1 MKEIMTSIFKAHNF
15 RVDNLSNNQN
25 INSFCAI
32 SEDPQKI
39 NYYAVLFIE
48 NLFDIEEKEVNF
60 NAFYEDIKRTIT
72 NYDHRMDK
80 NLSMVICSRLENLK
94 VTEDINKKIYQIE
107 ED

>member
-25 INSFCAI
+25 IN
-32 SEDPQKI
+32 
-39 NYYAVLFIE
+39 YYTVLFIE
-48 NLFDIEEKEVNF
+48 NLFDIKEKEVNF

-107 ED
+107 EDPYFFKKYVLT